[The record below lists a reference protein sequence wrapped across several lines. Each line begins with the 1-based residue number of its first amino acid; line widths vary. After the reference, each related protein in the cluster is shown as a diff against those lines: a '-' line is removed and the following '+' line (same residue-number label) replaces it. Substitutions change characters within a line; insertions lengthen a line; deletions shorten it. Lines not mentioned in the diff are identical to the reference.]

1 MEINTKECKERLI
14 DEVKRYPVLYDTKL
28 ENHRDIDV
36 RDRCWMEI
44 SERMGANCEVLKREW
59 KILRDSL
66 RQSLK
71 KKRKGATTKS
81 GLPCKKWRLE
91 SRMAFILPHMTVRRK
106 YRQVKDTIK
115 TDDAEVQSDQEQ
127 EAPAWDPRH
136 TDQDALDLFFASACQ
151 STRRLPRKY
160 QNVVKRQ
167 ILEVLMRVEDDFEN
181 DHNDNK
187 SDVYKV

>member
-1 MEINTKECKERLI
+1 MCLYPA
-14 DEVKRYPVLYDTKL
+14 YPVVCVSLC
-28 ENHRDIDV
+28 V
-36 RDRCWMEI
+36 RASLPARRSLCGTAYASCD
-44 SERMGANCEVLKREW
+44 GARRTPDAGLHGEVLKREW